1 MILGGSP
8 VTSRWLNAM
17 VSSQASLDLTAQHI
31 LHHNWSLF
39 LILFLCGCRTQF
51 FPGFSMIHR
60 QQAAPSPHPL
70 LSAQYSNFLTLACPR
85 HGPWILPSFRSTVT
99 PLVAPFS
106 RGSKH
111 HVDTEDALMYISS
124 PPHPSNLGS
133 YPTLCS
139 VLSLGSLKSISNQ
152 IPDLFPK
159 FCHCHEHL
167 EVNGSSILL
176 MEATKTLE

>member
-1 MILGGSP
+1 MP
-8 VTSRWLNAM
+8 
-17 VSSQASLDLTAQHI
+17 QA
-31 LHHNWSLF
+31 WSLHPPLF
-39 LILFLCGCRTQF
+39 PIYIHTFGGTIL
-51 FPGFSMIHR
+51 
-60 QQAAPSPHPL
+60 
-70 LSAQYSNFLTLACPR
+70 
-85 HGPWILPSFRSTVT
+85 
-99 PLVAPFS
+99 S
-106 RGSKH
+106 RGSKRH
-111 HVDTEDALMYISS
+111 IHTEDALMFTSS
-124 PPHPSNLGS
+124 PSHPSNLGS